1 MEDFDRISVLSQK
14 IITIK
19 EHLTAFEEFLAQ
31 FNSHD
36 PAQIAELQLRYN
48 SVFSYF
54 SNIDELYNE
63 IQLIDSETDHT
74 LDKKTLQNSFFKLLA
89 SAQNHVTIITQ
100 REQTN
105 SLHNHELN
113 SNSENERLSNV
124 SSHCRKLKLPQAT
137 LPTFSGKVEEWL
149 SFKDTFI
156 TMIHRRDD
164 ITNVEKLQYLKSVLK
179 DEALRKIQVFAITD
193 ENYDRAWKLLQKSYE
208 DKRTLISRHLNLLLR
223 LPSQEKESY
232 QGLIA
237 LADESQQHLQSLA
250 SLGVHVTHEIVV
262 AIIEEKLHK
271 LTLEKWDESIKN
283 GEFPSLEDMTDFL
296 YRTAARISKR
306 KMNTDNNDKDSPVN
320 KKRKIE
326 SKKQALV
333 TSTSKQCILCSDSH
347 PLFKCTKF
355 LSLTVNERFKTVKD
369 ANLCVNCLRNHK
381 TKDCKFG
388 TCKKCN
394 KRHNTLLHFTR
405 SQDQNQSENKET

>member
-105 SLHNHELN
+105 NLHNHELN

-124 SSHCRKLKLPQAT
+124 SSHYRKLKLPQAT

-208 DKRTLISRHLNLLLR
+208 DKRTLISCHLNLLLR
-223 LPSQEKESY
+223 LPSQEKEFY

-237 LADESQQHLQSLA
+237 LADKSQQHLQSLA
-250 SLGVHVTHEIVV
+250 SLGVH
-262 AIIEEKLHK
+262 
-271 LTLEKWDESIKN
+271 S
-283 GEFPSLEDMTDFL
+283 
-296 YRTAARISKR
+296 
-306 KMNTDNNDKDSPVN
+306 
-320 KKRKIE
+320 
-326 SKKQALV
+326 
-333 TSTSKQCILCSDSH
+333 
-347 PLFKCTKF
+347 
-355 LSLTVNERFKTVKD
+355 
-369 ANLCVNCLRNHK
+369 
-381 TKDCKFG
+381 
-388 TCKKCN
+388 
-394 KRHNTLLHFTR
+394 
-405 SQDQNQSENKET
+405 